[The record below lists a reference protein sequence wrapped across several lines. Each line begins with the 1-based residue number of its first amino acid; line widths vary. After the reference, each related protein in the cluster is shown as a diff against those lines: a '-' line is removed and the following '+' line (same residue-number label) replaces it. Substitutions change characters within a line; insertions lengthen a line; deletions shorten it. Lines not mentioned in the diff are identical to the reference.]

1 VNKVLKWTTKLVI
14 ILSVLSIVVLFAG
27 PIGYKSGALPLQP
40 ALLSLIVSL
49 GIAVLTLVASLV
61 LFFVGKESGFSYNR
75 KFLFVAFLISLMPSA
90 FVGAQLNMAAS
101 VPEIHDITTDTLNPP
116 MYDEIIAL
124 RKNAPNSL
132 VYEYQGSARKLAALQ
147 IAAYPDL
154 KPLTSA
160 LSVNLAIKRAVDIL
174 KNQGLDVINVN
185 AVKGII
191 EATATSF
198 WYGFKDD
205 VVVRIQATE
214 QGSKIDLRSVSRVGR
229 SDVGVNA
236 IRIRTFSNE
245 FKVRE

>member
-1 VNKVLKWTTKLVI
+1 M
-14 ILSVLSIVVLFAG
+14 FAG

>member
-1 VNKVLKWTTKLVI
+1 
-14 ILSVLSIVVLFAG
+14 LFAG

>member
-1 VNKVLKWTTKLVI
+1 
-14 ILSVLSIVVLFAG
+14 LFAG

-154 KPLTSA
+154 KPLTSV

>member
-1 VNKVLKWTTKLVI
+1 MNKVLKWTTKLVI